1 MNDPVFN
8 LQGVDPFNEKWVN
21 QVEVIENNQE
31 ISLPVIANEEM
42 VVQENEVGDNNNNSL
57 VVVAREI
64 DPPNF
69 PVASQVYYNA
79 MNGTTD
85 GERGVKRIRVED
97 VVVEQMDLDA
107 FLQDI
112 NVSLVQLAEA
122 VTKEDEVVP
131 K

>member
-1 MNDPVFN
+1 M
-8 LQGVDPFNEKWVN
+8 
-21 QVEVIENNQE
+21 EVIENNQE